1 MDIGVPRER
10 KANEH
15 RVGMTPAGVKQLT
28 SDGHTVRIASGAGTG
43 AGIPDGAY
51 RDAGAEIVDQEDA
64 WDADL
69 VVKIKEPLDDEY
81 DYLHDDLTVFTYFHL
96 AASRELTEAVLDS
109 GITAIAYETVEQDGD
124 LPLLRPMSQVAGR
137 MAPLVAAQY
146 LARHHDGRGVLP
158 GGIPGVPP
166 SDMVV
171 LGGGTV
177 GENAARIA
185 AGIGADVT
193 VLEID
198 QARMTELDRS
208 LPANVS
214 TQISN
219 RHNIEQLLPGAD
231 AVIGAVLI
239 PGGEAPELITRD
251 DLTAMQDG
259 SVIVDVAVDQGG
271 IAATTRPTTHQEPVY
286 TEDGVIHYAVANM
299 PGAYARTATFGI
311 TNATLPYVR
320 RIANDGWRQAMQDDA
335 GFRNG
340 LNAVDGTLTHPRV
353 AAAFDMDHVDPTTAL
368 D

>member
-1 MDIGVPRER
+1 MDIGVPQER

-28 SDGHTVRIASGAGTG
+28 SDGHTVKIESGAGTD
-43 AGIPDGAY
+43 AGIPDADY
-51 RDAGAEIVDQEDA
+51 QEAGATIVDQDAA
-64 WDADL
+64 WDVDL
-69 VVKIKEPLDDEY
+69 VVKIKEPLDHEY
-81 DYLHDDLTVFTYFHL
+81 DYLHDDLAVFTYFHL

-109 GITAIAYETVEQDGD
+109 GITAIAYETVEQDGN

-137 MAPLVAAQY
+137 MAPLMAAQY
-146 LARHHDGRGVLP
+146 LAKHHDGRGVLP

-166 SDMVV
+166 STVVV

-177 GENAARIA
+177 GENAARVA

-198 QARMTELDRS
+198 QERMTELDRT
-208 LPANVS
+208 LPANVT

-219 RHNIEQLLPGAD
+219 RHNIAALLPDAD
-231 AVIGAVLI
+231 VVVGAVLI

-251 DLTAMQDG
+251 DLATMQDG

-271 IAATTRPTTHQEPVY
+271 IAATTRPTTHQDPVY

-320 RIANDGWRQAMQDDA
+320 RIANDGWRQAMEDDP

-340 LNAVDGTLTHPRV
+340 LNAVDGVLTHPRV
-353 AAAFDMDHVDPTTAL
+353 AETFDLDYNDPTTVL